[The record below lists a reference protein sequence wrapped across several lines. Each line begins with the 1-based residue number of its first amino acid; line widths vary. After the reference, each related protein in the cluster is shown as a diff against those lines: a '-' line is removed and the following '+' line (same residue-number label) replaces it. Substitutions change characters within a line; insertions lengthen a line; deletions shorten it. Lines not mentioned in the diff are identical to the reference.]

1 MMLIIIAL
9 RNLSRQKRRT
19 FLLGGAIAFG
29 IVIVTLINGFAGS
42 FVDNVSE
49 NFSQLLAGHI
59 FVAGTERFE
68 DGRER
73 MVINDDQ
80 VLLDALESAGAPV
93 RTVSRRSEFTG
104 AMMFQGMSVRQS
116 VVGVD
121 WEREVFFRERLVLLE
136 GSFDNML
143 IENDKGERNGLIV
156 TRDIADR
163 LNVQIG
169 DRVVSRM
176 RTIDGQQ
183 NVGEF
188 VVAAISHDPGL
199 FGQLSAY
206 ADLRYVN
213 ELLLIDPGSYQTL
226 GIFLESLEQIDET
239 IDPYYEELSSD
250 VQLYDR
256 PTEDDERNPVE
267 QMFEDDVDEEWT
279 GNRYRVY
286 TLNDLLSEVD
296 QIVNLLNGAALV
308 ILLVLFV
315 IIMIGITNTFR
326 MIMYERV
333 REIGAMR
340 ALGMQ
345 RSRVLGSF
353 LLEALFLALGGV
365 ILGLAIA
372 AIVMLILSGINLGLD
387 SPIFI
392 LLKNGYFT
400 FRVLPLQ
407 VLLNT
412 FVVASL
418 TIVAA
423 FFPSRKAARL
433 EPVDALRSI

>member
-42 FVDNVSE
+42 FVTNVSE

-59 FVAGTERFE
+59 FVTGTERFD
-68 DGRER
+68 DGRQR
-73 MVINDDQ
+73 TVINDDS
-80 VLLDALESAGAPV
+80 VLLQALETTSAPV

-104 AMMFQGMSVRQS
+104 ALLFQGESVRQS

-121 WEREVFFRERLVLLE
+121 WESEVFFRERLVLLE

-143 IENDKGERNGLIV
+143 RENGLGERNGIIL
-156 TRDIADR
+156 TSEIAKR
-163 LNVQIG
+163 LNVELN
-169 DRVVSRM
+169 DRVVVRM
-176 RTIDGQQ
+176 QTVDGQQ

-188 VVAAISHDPGL
+188 VVAAISYDPGL

-213 ELLLIDPGSYQTL
+213 QLLVLQPGSYQTL
-226 GIFLESLEQIDET
+226 GIFLDDLGSIDST
-239 IDPYYEELSSD
+239 VGPYYEELARH
-250 VQLYDR
+250 VQLFDR
-256 PTEDDERNPVE
+256 PTGEDEGNPIAE
-267 QMFEDDVDEEWT
+267 MFDDQDDEEWT
-279 GNRYRVY
+279 GTRYRVF

-315 IIMIGITNTFR
+315 IIMVGITNTFR

-345 RSRVLGSF
+345 RRRVLASF

-365 ILGLAIA
+365 ALGLALSAVI
-372 AIVMLILSGINLGLD
+372 MLVLSQINLGLD

-412 FVVASL
+412 G
-418 TIVAA
+418 IVAGLTLFA
-423 FFPSRKAARL
+423 AYFPSRRAARL